1 MIFEFC
7 LHFSADSAS
16 LSEISTGTR
25 DEGPGKRNTV
35 IKAAKAKSGSKLA
48 RNVSTSTSVTA
59 KDILLGKMYK
69 PNMTRRPKAN
79 VLYAFPSF
87 DKCDSL
93 LYFPTTMTRHLNS
106 ADFPSLSKLFN
117 SHMERNCEIN
127 MSHCK
132 STRVNPR
139 SFIQLFVLMNDIQ
152 PDRIMCVHN
161 TKVVENHIHATLYM
175 KFTDSRFIYES
186 VLKTIKDPLI
196 HEMMCGKNRTENL
209 QEKINTAPRSEEERA
224 RYAALLQSDVDLL
237 IYVRLEMDITF
248 DDVTKRIIGLDFK
261 GQMTSLHPAG
271 IDYSPASEAPLIC

>member
-1 MIFEFC
+1 M
-7 LHFSADSAS
+7 
-16 LSEISTGTR
+16 SEISTREDGLV
-25 DEGPGKRNTV
+25 KRNTV
-35 IKAAKAKSGSKLA
+35 VKTAKAKSGSKLA
-48 RNVSTSTSVTA
+48 RSTVTPISA
-59 KDILLGKMYK
+59 TTKDVLFGKVYK
-69 PNMTRRPKAN
+69 PNMTRRPKSN

-93 LYFPTTMTRHLNS
+93 LYFPTSMTRHLNS
-106 ADFPSLSKLFN
+106 GDFPSLTKLIN

-132 STRVNPR
+132 NTRVNPR

-161 TKVVENHIHATLYM
+161 TRVVENHIHATLYM

-196 HEMMCGKNRTENL
+196 NEMMCGKNRSENL
-209 QEKINTAPRSEEERA
+209 QEKINTAPRSDEERQ
-224 RYAALLQSDVDLL
+224 RYAALLQSDIDLL
-237 IYVRLEMDITF
+237 IYVKLEMDITF

-261 GQMTSLHPAG
+261 GHMTSLHPAG
-271 IDYSPASEAPLIC
+271 IDYSPATDVSFVR